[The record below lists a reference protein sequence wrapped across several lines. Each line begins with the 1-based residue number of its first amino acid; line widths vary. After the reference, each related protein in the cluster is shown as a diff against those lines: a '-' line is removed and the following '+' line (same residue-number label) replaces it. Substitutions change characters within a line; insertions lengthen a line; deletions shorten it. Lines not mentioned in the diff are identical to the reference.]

1 MLTHI
6 KNLIL
11 DMDGVLWR
19 GETALPGLVEFFA
32 TLRRLEIG
40 FALATNNATKT
51 AVQYVEK
58 LARFGVDIPAAAIV
72 TSAEATA
79 AYLRQEYGEETAV
92 AETAVYVVGESGLH
106 NAMMAQGF
114 PIITPAEV
122 KAGAVPALVVVGF
135 TRYATYGD
143 LAMGALAVHKGAR
156 FIGTNPDPA
165 FPSELGPLPGA
176 GALIAFVQTATG
188 VTPTLVGK
196 PGPIMFQQ
204 AMQRLGG
211 AAHNTAMVGDR
222 LSTDIAGGQAAGLT
236 TILVL
241 SGISTRADTQN
252 NRFKPDYIVADI
264 TELAEILAQ
273 LSKKPGSRVDF

>member
-19 GETALPGLVEFFA
+19 GETPMPGLVDFFA
-32 TLRRLEIG
+32 TMRHLQMG

-58 LARFGVDIPAAAIV
+58 LARFGVDVPAANIV

-79 AYLRQEYGEETAV
+79 AYLRQEYE

-106 NAMMAQGF
+106 NAIAAQGF
-114 PIITPAEV
+114 HIISGAEV
-122 KAGAVPALVVVGF
+122 RDGAVPTLVVAGF
-135 TRYATYGD
+135 TRYATYD
-143 LAMGALAVHKGAR
+143 ELAMGALAVHKGSR
-156 FIGTNPDPA
+156 FVGTNPDPS

-176 GALIAFVQTATG
+176 GAIIAFIQTATG

-211 AAHNTAMVGDR
+211 TPANTAMVGDR
-222 LSTDIAGGQAAGLT
+222 LTTDIAGGQAAGLA

-241 SGISTRADTQN
+241 SGISSRDDVANGDI
-252 NRFKPDYIVADI
+252 KPDYIFADI
-264 TELAEILAQ
+264 TELTEKL
-273 LSKKPGSRVDF
+273 KRGGSHS